1 MADGSARSNVVTAIV
16 LATFVFLVIGVAIAA
31 IQWYEYSRPSTGFTP
46 LTSPEVPKPTLS
58 GAAGTEEGVGQEPG
72 PAGEGGVEPLPDE
85 GAEEPGPGAPP
96 AF

>member
-1 MADGSARSNVVTAIV
+1 MADASARSNVVTAIV

-31 IQWYEYSRPSTGFTP
+31 IQWYDYSKPSAGFTP

-58 GAAGTEEGVGQEPG
+58 GAGEGAEMELG
-72 PAGEGGVEPLPDE
+72 PDGEGGVEPLPDE
-85 GAEEPGPGAPP
+85 GAEEPAPGAPP